1 MCATCVPAF
10 DMSFLPSLLS
20 SSVTGQSMVSALV
33 SCWGGE
39 QSDNGVYRPAFLLNR
54 MLRGFWRWSCVFQL
68 PTASCRPG
76 EHRCFRLGDPVHFYF
91 V

>member
-1 MCATCVPAF
+1 
-10 DMSFLPSLLS
+10 
-20 SSVTGQSMVSALV
+20 MVSALV

-54 MLRGFWRWSCVFQL
+54 VLRGLWRGSCVFQL